1 MDPIY
6 VNYHPTFLYADK
18 YRFSDLWIYKED
30 AVPYALLRYI
40 CAGRAQFQVND
51 VPYEVS
57 PGDVFYIPEGS
68 NLYCRAWEDLEFIS
82 VRFLGS
88 IQVPGMDMLQN
99 LWNIHQLYEFQ
110 EMPEMRIW
118 FEKLYQSAIS
128 RVNYKQVEIHG
139 YLNLIVA
146 ELARRSTDIQE
157 DPDVVARE
165 RQLMESM
172 DDIKRIRK
180 RAMAS
185 QQKTDPRLRML
196 VDYITLHPE
205 KMLTREEMCD
215 MCGVSESTLRR
226 IFKEKMGKTIAEFI
240 RDTKMTYAAHLLVT
254 TSDLV
259 SDIAYKLGFESPS
272 YFTKSF
278 RENYGVSPQEYRK
291 MSHEM

>member
-18 YRFSDLWIYKED
+18 YRFSDMWIYKEET
-30 AVPYALLRYI
+30 VPYALLRYI
-40 CAGRAQFQVND
+40 CSGRAQFQIND

-57 PGDVFYIPEGS
+57 PGDVFYIPEGCR
-68 NLYCRAWEDLEFIS
+68 LYCRAWEDLEFIS

-88 IQVPGMDMLQN
+88 IQVPGTDMLQD
-99 LWNIHQLYEFQ
+99 LWKIHQLYECQ
-110 EMPEMRIW
+110 DAPEMKLW

-128 RVNYKQVEIHG
+128 RMNYKQLEIRG

-146 ELARRSTDIQE
+146 ELARRSTDVQE
-157 DPDVVARE
+157 DPQVVARE

-172 DDIKRIRK
+172 DDMKKIRR

-205 KMLTREEMCD
+205 KMLTREEMCE

-278 RENYGVSPQEYRK
+278 RENYGVSPQDYRK
-291 MSHEM
+291 MSREM